1 MFFPSYK
8 PPFIGDLFPLKKSIN
23 CHKLQQAQWLSSA
36 SDVHPSAWLI
46 NGCEMS
52 HETAMGGYG
61 LSQTGKLLFFSSALC
76 SSRRTTRPQQ
86 LSVSQME
93 KQYEKEKW
101 DEQDL

>member
-52 HETAMGGYG
+52 HETAMDYHK
-61 LSQTGKLLFFSSALC
+61 LEKLLFFSSALG

-93 KQYEKEKW
+93 KQYEKGEMG
-101 DEQDL
+101 